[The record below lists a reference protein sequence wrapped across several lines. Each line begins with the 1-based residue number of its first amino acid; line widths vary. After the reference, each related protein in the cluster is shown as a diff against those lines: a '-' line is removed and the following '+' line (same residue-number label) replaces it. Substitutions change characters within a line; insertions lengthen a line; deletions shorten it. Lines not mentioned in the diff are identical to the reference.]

1 MNENSRKLLGSLT
14 LAAAIAAAPLAAA
27 GAPAASSAPAPSAST
42 SGASESVPR
51 FDVHAIDPNVSP
63 CDDFFRYA
71 CGGWLATHE
80 IPPDQSV
87 WGRFSELHER
97 DLESLHAI
105 LEKDAVDSPAR
116 TPVQRQVGDFYAACM
131 DEKGIEAKG
140 LTPLAPELARIDG
153 LQAKSGLADVVAGLH
168 RVGVEVLFRLSSRQN
183 PHDATANIAAT
194 DQSGLALPDREYY
207 LKTDPKST
215 ALRERYRHHIA
226 RMLELSG
233 EPAARAEADA
243 NAVLAFET
251 ELAKVQLDRVVR
263 RDPRKTDHDMS
274 LKDFEAL
281 TPGFA
286 WDRFLAGIDAPA
298 VQRLNVAVPD
308 YFRGLDAA
316 LARADLSTLRAY
328 LRFHLLHSEAELLP
342 AAFVQE
348 NFEFF
353 NRALSGSEEI
363 QARWKRCTA
372 LTDRLLGEALGQEF
386 VAEHFSEAD
395 RERTRSMVQAIEASL
410 GDDIQTLPWMS
421 PATRAAAE
429 AKLKA
434 VANKVGY
441 PDHWRD
447 YSSVRIDRGDALGDV
462 QRARAFD
469 QARRLNK
476 IGRPLDRGEWT
487 MTPPTVNANY
497 NPPMNDIN
505 FPAGILQPPFFDP
518 SLDDAVNFGGIGVV
532 IGHELTHGFDDQ
544 GRRFAGN
551 GNLEDWWTPA
561 DAQEFERRA
570 TCLADQYS
578 RYTAVDDVKVN
589 GRLTLGENTADNGG
603 LRVAYMALEKD
614 LAGKSRETID
624 GFTPEQRFFLGFAQ
638 VWCEKERPEALRRS
652 ALTNPHSPGRY
663 RVIGTVSNSPEFQ
676 KAWSC
681 PAGSPMAPV
690 DRCRVW

>member
-1 MNENSRKLLGSLT
+1 MNAISRKLLGSLT
-14 LAAAIAAAPLAAA
+14 LAAAVAAAPLAAA
-27 GAPAASSAPAPSAST
+27 GAPAAPSAPAPSAST
-42 SGASESVPR
+42 SGASESLPR
-51 FDVHAIDPNVSP
+51 FDVRAIDSNVSP

-116 TPVQRQVGDFYAACM
+116 TPIQRQVGDFYAACM

-140 LTPLAPELARIDG
+140 LSPLAPELARIDG
-153 LQAKSGLADVVAGLH
+153 LTAKSGLADVVAGLH
-168 RVGVEVLFRLSSRQN
+168 RVGVEVLFRFSSRQN
-183 PHDATANIAAT
+183 PHDATANIAAA
-194 DQSGLALPDREYY
+194 DQAGLALPDREYY
-207 LKTDPKST
+207 LKTDAKST
-215 ALRERYRHHIA
+215 ALRDRYRRHVA
-226 RMLELSG
+226 RMLELFG

-243 NAVLAFET
+243 TSVLAFET
-251 ELAKVQLDRVVR
+251 ELAKISLDRVVR

-274 LKDFEAL
+274 LKDFQAL

-286 WDRFLAGIDAPA
+286 WDRFLAGMDAPP

-308 YFRGLDAA
+308 YFRELDAS
-316 LARADLSTLRAY
+316 LARADLATLRAY
-328 LRFHLLHSEAELLP
+328 LRFHLLHAEAELLP

-348 NFEFF
+348 NFELF
-353 NRALSGSEEI
+353 NRALSGSPEI
-363 QARWKRCTA
+363 QARWKRCTT

-395 RERTRSMVQAIEASL
+395 RERTRAMVQAIEAAL
-410 GDDIQTLPWMS
+410 GDDIRTLPWMS

-429 AKLKA
+429 TKLKA

-447 YSSVRIDRGDALGDV
+447 YSSVRVDRGDALGDV
-462 QRARAFD
+462 LRARAFD

-476 IGRPLDRGEWT
+476 IGHPIDRGEWT

-497 NPPMNDIN
+497 NPPMNDVN

-532 IGHELTHGFDDQ
+532 IGHELTHGFDDS

-561 DAQEFERRA
+561 DTKEFESRA
-570 TCLADQYS
+570 TCVADQYS
-578 RYTAVDDVKVN
+578 SYTAVDDMKVN

-603 LRVAYMALEKD
+603 LRVAYMALEKE
-614 LAGKSRETID
+614 LAGKPQGKID

-652 ALTNPHSPGRY
+652 VLTNPHSPGRY
-663 RVIGTVSNSPEFQ
+663 RVIGTLSNSPEFQ

-690 DRCRVW
+690 ERCRVW